1 MKILT
6 ALGNNFLYQKLKNDT
21 ELKIY
26 KNDILYREGILEI
39 LKIKKEFDLI
49 IIYEKLPGEISF
61 EKIIEN
67 IKIIN
72 KKIKIIFLLE
82 NKNNNL
88 EKILY
93 KNKINNFF
101 YINEFNYDKFIL
113 KIKNKKINN
122 KKINNKKLIKNNY
135 EKNNF
140 NKIIIISDLNYYE
153 FNKIKNKINKLIN
166 KNNNYFNIIKFN
178 NKKILKNKFNKKINN
193 KKLIINK
200 LNNKKI
206 LNNKLIN
213 LNFNKINK
221 KIINYEKII
230 FILNNNL
237 NEIKKI
243 NKKIELIK
251 NNYILKNEKIN
262 IIIIQNKKN
271 NISIKIIKNIFN
283 NYNILGKI
291 RKG

>member
-178 NKKILKNKFNKKINN
+178 NKKILKNKFNKKI
-193 KKLIINK
+193 K
-200 LNNKKI
+200 NKKI
-206 LNNKLIN
+206 INNKLIN